1 MYSISGIFHSF
12 RSFLWDLAP
21 LHSQSRRALSACLLP
36 LLLTLPTLLSAQTG
50 IEFTPEEQRFIRQ
63 HPVIVVGGEEDW
75 PPFDFVQDGEYTGVA
90 RDYLELLE
98 ESTGLQ
104 FQVETGHTWDQLLK
118 GLEERRF
125 DLLPMLYWSEQRTRY
140 IHFTRP
146 YLYARHYV
154 FVRRGEASITS
165 MRDLEEKRVAI
176 PRGYAQIEMLRRD
189 YPKIPILEVESPL
202 AAIDAVLTR
211 RADALIE
218 TTALV
223 SHLVRENKLQG
234 IVPALATDLPVNRL
248 YMGARKDWP
257 LLRDILQKGLDTIS
271 DAEREQIADRWI
283 SMEVMESEPGPVA
296 GPLPLVDEERRYL
309 RQKGQLMAC
318 VDPAWAPLEKLENG
332 IYSGLGADYLKLF
345 SERIGIPIDVLPTD
359 SWAESVAEA
368 RARRCDL
375 FLLSVNSPSRATFMD
390 TTRPYVK
397 LPLVLATRPEVL
409 FISELDE
416 IGKRRI
422 GIIEGYALAD
432 LVLEKYPDLELV
444 PVPSN
449 RVGMQRVA
457 DGELFGLLDTLPS
470 IAFAIQNRY
479 IGELKIGGRFGI
491 DWELGVATRND
502 EPILG
507 RLFER
512 VVQSVD
518 ANTREEILNRWTAVN
533 YTQRFDYTLLWQ
545 VVGLFSVVL
554 LLFVYRNRQLVRHRL
569 EIQEKNNQ
577 LAEINQ
583 RLSEQKNRIEYLAE
597 HDVLTGL
604 PNRQSL
610 LQRLDHGLS
619 LARRREQK
627 LALMFIDLDRFK
639 NINDTLGHDV
649 GDEVLKCLAEKMKG
663 VLRDSDT
670 LVRVGGDEFI
680 LLMEAISGDDEP
692 GVVAEKIQR
701 VVNQPIQVREYSLD
715 TTASIGIAVYPDDG
729 EDANTLI
736 KNADSAMY
744 SAKDAGKD
752 NYQYY
757 THSLSEQI
765 HRRLFIERELR
776 HAIERKQLTLV
787 FQPQIALESEAI
799 VGAEALLRWQH
810 PELGSVSPDE
820 FIPIAEDSGLIV
832 SIGEW
837 VFLNACRAFLE
848 CRESGC
854 DLQNI
859 SINVSS
865 VQFSQ
870 SDIASS
876 FSNIIRQ
883 LGIPASCIDI
893 EITERY
899 IMEHTEQNSDVL
911 ETLRRI
917 GFRISV
923 DDFGTGYSSMSY
935 LKLLPLDTIKID
947 KAFVDDI
954 PHDIN
959 DVQITRAILALSH
972 SLGYSV
978 VAEGIEREEQLRF
991 LRRAGCTFGQGYLF
1005 SRPIPLPDLV
1015 RYVTDYR
1022 NRPLGESLVQP

>member
-1 MYSISGIFHSF
+1 MYSVCAVSHFTKVLL
-12 RSFLWDLAP
+12 RSAIRVVP
-21 LHSQSRRALSACLLP
+21 LSILYRRCFYACL
-36 LLLTLPTLLSAQTG
+36 LLLTLPTPLLAKTG
-50 IEFTPEEQRFIRQ
+50 LDFTPEERAFIRE

-90 RDYLELLE
+90 RDYLALLE
-98 ESTGLQ
+98 EKTGLS
-104 FQVETGHTWDQLLK
+104 FQVETGPTWDQLLK
-118 GLEERRF
+118 GLEERRI

-146 YLYARHYV
+146 YLHARHYV
-154 FVRRGEASITS
+154 FMRRGEQSIRS
-165 MRDLEEKRVAI
+165 MRDLEQKRVAV

-189 YPKIPILEVESPL
+189 YPKVPIVEVESPL

-218 TTALV
+218 NTALV
-223 SHLVRENKLQG
+223 SHLVRQNKLQG

-248 YMGARKDWP
+248 YMGTRKDWP
-257 LLRDILQKGLDTIS
+257 QLRDILQKGLDAIS
-271 DAEREQIADRWI
+271 DAERERIASRWI
-283 SMEVMESEPGPVA
+283 QLDALAQETDLMPEPIFIQ
-296 GPLPLVDEERRYL
+296 EEELNYL
-309 RQKGQLMAC
+309 RHKGRLMAC
-318 VDPAWAPLEKLENG
+318 VDPAWEPLEKLDNG
-332 IYSGLGADYLKLF
+332 VYSGLGADYLKLF
-345 SERIGIPIDVLPTD
+345 QDRIGIPIDVLPTA

-375 FLLSVNSPSRATFMD
+375 FLLSVNSPVRATFMD

-397 LPLVLATRPEVL
+397 LPLVLATRPDVL

-432 LVLEKYPDLELV
+432 LVLERYPELELV

-449 RVGMQRVA
+449 RVGMQMVA

-479 IGELKIGGRFGI
+479 IGELKIGGTFDI

-502 EPILG
+502 EPVLG

-533 YTQRFDYTLLWQ
+533 YSPRFDYTLLWQ
-545 VVGLFSVVL
+545 VVGLFSVLL
-554 LLFVYRNRQLVRHRL
+554 LLFFYRNRQLVRHRQ

-583 RLSEQKNRIEYLAE
+583 RLAEQKDQVEYLAG
-597 HDVLTGL
+597 HDTLTGL

-610 LQRLDHGLS
+610 LERLEHALT
-619 LARRREQK
+619 LARRRKQK

-649 GDEVLKCLAEKMKG
+649 GDEVLKYLAEKMKG

-680 LLMEAISGDDEP
+680 LLMEAIGGDDEP
-692 GVVAEKIQR
+692 GVVAEKIQQ
-701 VVNQPIQVREYSLD
+701 VVNRPIQVREYSLD

-729 EDANTLI
+729 GDAHTLI

-752 NYQYY
+752 NYQYF
-757 THSLSEQI
+757 THSLSQQI

-776 HAIERKQLTLV
+776 HAVERDQLRLV

-799 VGAEALLRWQH
+799 VGTEALLRWQH
-810 PELGSVSPDE
+810 PELGNVPPDE

-837 VFLNACRAFLE
+837 VFLNACRAFLQ

-870 SDIASS
+870 GDIASS

-899 IMEHTEQNSDVL
+899 IMEHTERNSDVL
-911 ETLRRI
+911 ENLRRI

-991 LRRAGCTFGQGYLF
+991 LRRAGCAFGQGYLF
-1005 SRPIPLPDLV
+1005 SEPLPLPDLI
-1015 RYVTDYR
+1015 RYVTDHR
-1022 NRPLGESLVQP
+1022 NRPVGQSLV